1 MELVVTA
8 DGIRILN
15 DAYNANPASV
25 AAAIRSARWMAGEGR
40 WIAVLGP
47 MAELGPIAEDEH
59 ARVGELLV
67 RMDVDALIV
76 VGEGARLIAAGAQR
90 EGLGPDRIGMAQDPE
105 DAARLVRAF
114 AAPGDLVLV
123 KGSRV
128 ARLERVV
135 DALRPGTQA
144 LGGVG
149 A

>member
-1 MELVVTA
+1 
-8 DGIRILN
+8 
-15 DAYNANPASV
+15 
-25 AAAIRSARWMAGEGR
+25 
-40 WIAVLGP
+40 
-47 MAELGPIAEDEH
+47 
-59 ARVGELLV
+59 
-67 RMDVDALIV
+67 MDVDALIV

-90 EGLGPDRIGMAQDPE
+90 EGLDPDRIGMAQDPE